1 MPRHT
6 LRRPVATVL
15 AALAVAAG
23 TTGAAH
29 LTQTSADR
37 PAPCSRDAGRAGDVG
52 DTARHALPGLPTAA
66 AAAGCAAPGA
76 LPDKPVKRLSVFD
89 KARIVVRVASGEAR
103 GSEVAAQ
110 YRVSG
115 YQAAVWKRQLLLG
128 DWPELLRPAAGT
140 AP

>member
-1 MPRHT
+1 MPRHA
-6 LRRPVATVL
+6 LQRPVALVM

-23 TTGAAH
+23 TAGAAH

-37 PAPCSRDAGRAGDVG
+37 PAPCSRDAGRAGDDG
-52 DTARHALPGLPTAA
+52 ESSRHALPGLPTAA
-66 AAAGCAAPGA
+66 AAAGCAPPGA
-76 LPDKPVKRLSVFD
+76 LPDKPAKRLSVVD
-89 KARIVVRVASGEAR
+89 KARIVMLVASGEAR

-115 YQAAVWKRQLLLG
+115 DQAAVWKRQLLVG
-128 DWPELLRPAAGT
+128 DWPGLMRTADGT